1 MCTLIVLTLNC
12 RAYFRCT
19 HWNTKK
25 GCMATKEVQRD
36 DGDPLM
42 FDIVYHGEHTCT
54 QTAESNVDEQIRLT
68 RTRDKKV
75 KRTKRKRQVRVTSV
89 PADDG
94 YSWRKYGRKN
104 VLGFSYLRSVA
115 YYTTV
120 DRSTHCSISETY

>member
-1 MCTLIVLTLNC
+1 
-12 RAYFRCT
+12 
-19 HWNTKK
+19 
-25 GCMATKEVQRD
+25 MATKEVQRD

-42 FDIVYHGEHTCT
+42 FDIVYHGEHSCA

-68 RTRDKKV
+68 RTLDKKV
-75 KRTKRKRQVRVTSV
+75 KRTKRKRQVMRVTSV
-89 PADDG
+89 SADDG

-104 VLGFSYLRSVA
+104 VLGFSRSVA